1 MKHILFFTLALCL
14 SAFVAKANG
23 TDPDT
28 VLSVKNANNVI
39 IVESPEGMKVTVK
52 GNDSDEGYQSTFE
65 EKYTKNV
72 KVKSSQWFDRGAI
85 RLGNDRGSS
94 CKDDIITGGFCVG
107 MVEALGAPGK
117 AGFELGKSFEI
128 SFVNMLAYRRKIC
141 ENSYLSIGFGMDWR
155 TYRNSKGTT
164 QFMLDDGGKV
174 VCGSFPNGTIPEGSQ
189 IKVVRAGFPV
199 MWHQYLGNSK
209 SNIKLGVIFNMTTHA
224 SLKSKWMSEQG
235 NKVEQYDGDI
245 NTRFFTIDL
254 MAIYKF
260 NNWIGVYGRW
270 TPQSVLRTSGNNSP
284 EFSSLSFGISTLF

>member
-1 MKHILFFTLALCL
+1 MKHILFFALALCL
-14 SAFVAKANG
+14 SAFVAQANG
-23 TDPDT
+23 TEPDT
-28 VLSVKNANNVI
+28 VMSIENANNVI
-39 IVESPEGMKVTVK
+39 IVESPEGMKVMVK
-52 GNDSDEGYQSTFE
+52 GKDSDEGYQSTFE

-72 KVKSSQWFDRGAI
+72 TVTSNQWLEHGAI
-85 RLGNDRGSS
+85 RLGHGGDSS
-94 CKDDIITGGFCVG
+94 SKDDIITGGLCLG

-128 SFVNMLAYRRKIC
+128 SSVNMLAYRRKIC

-164 QFMLDDGGKV
+164 RFMLDDGGKV
-174 VCGSFPNGTIPEGSQ
+174 VCGSFPKGTIPEGSQ

-199 MWHQYLGNSK
+199 MWHQCFGKSQ

-224 SLKSKWMSEQG
+224 SLKSTWISEEG
-235 NKVEQYDGDI
+235 NKVKQYDGDL

-254 MAIYKF
+254 IAMYKF